1 MPPPF
6 SCNIDKILDK
16 NANNIFQ
23 IENSR
28 NFKTDFFLKPILA
41 DISCETSVFKKL
53 LLQGAVFMTFT
64 LNYWSIQCFKFT

>member
-28 NFKTDFFLKPILA
+28 NFKTDFMQNK
-41 DISCETSVFKKL
+41 C
-53 LLQGAVFMTFT
+53 LQKITP
-64 LNYWSIQCFKFT
+64 L